1 MEHGFT
7 AAHFELLKTWRGT
20 SRQLSDPAQTA
31 ASNEVKE
38 AYKATARWAEAIRAR
53 LFPQGFIRRRAD
65 AFDQGQTFKPYT
77 WSRIYPRPQA
87 PKGLAYTVG
96 IDAIG
101 EFCVKLDTVNLGGLT
116 RQRYEVLQRHDN
128 YLSPFA
134 ALLPAEKGLAMS
146 FETLVDWS
154 VDQIACFDPGYD
166 ELALAIGLI
175 SPELTLV
182 TDTNL
187 SRAAFARW
195 RSVLSGEGSEACA
208 VEGYQVWLS
217 SRDGVGGIEAK
228 LGLDPH
234 GREWG
239 VEINAPPTPG
249 DYNRLSAVAADKTGG
264 LHLLRQGWLRGR
276 RPAPDIRE
284 EEFKAFTGLSPEVVS
299 GEGRAALRQW
309 FRVAS
314 FDDPPERIRRTTARF
329 VELCWAA
336 RTPIGTKGVIAPDNA
351 VEAEACDAVAGGEE
365 HSGDY
370 VLPARP
376 AADAKIVRKL
386 HGLVWKSLATILGDS
401 NVEYRKWSR
410 SPGYEID
417 MEIDAPG
424 LAPLLIE
431 IKTGCGTH
439 DVHTGVGQL
448 MLYRRLFPNLGNHRA
463 VLLIDADLPSRLRG
477 AVAALNI
484 IVHRYRWEGDD
495 GDRQVHFP
503 PTFLALCGVAVE

>member
-7 AAHFELLKTWRGT
+7 AAHFELLKIWRGS
-20 SRQLSDPAQTA
+20 SRQVSDQAQTV
-31 ASNEVKE
+31 ASAEVKK
-38 AYKATARWAEAIRAR
+38 AYNATARWADAIKLA
-53 LFPQGFIRRRAD
+53 LFPQGFVQRRAD
-65 AFDQGQTFKPYT
+65 AFNQGQIFKPYT
-77 WSRIYPRPQA
+77 WTRIYPRPQA
-87 PKGLAYTVG
+87 PKELAYTVG
-96 IDAIG
+96 IDAGG
-101 EFCVKLDTVNLGGLT
+101 EFCVKLDTVNLGGLK
-116 RQRYEVLQRHDN
+116 RQRYEVLQHHDN

-134 ALLPAEKGLAMS
+134 AMLPAEKGLAMS
-146 FETLVDWS
+146 FEALVDWS
-154 VDQIACFDPGYD
+154 VDQIGCFDPGYD
-166 ELALAIGLI
+166 ELARAIGLI
-175 SPELTLV
+175 PPELNLV

-195 RSVLSGEGSEACA
+195 RSILSGEGNEISA
-208 VEGYQVWLS
+208 VEGQQVWLS
-217 SRDGVGGIEAK
+217 SREGAGGIEAK

-239 VEINAPPTPG
+239 VEINAPPIAG
-249 DYNRLSAVAADKTGG
+249 DYNRLSAVAVDITGG

-284 EEFKAFTGLSPEVVS
+284 EEFKASTGLLPEVVS
-299 GEGRAALRQW
+299 GAGRAALRQW

-336 RTPIGTKGVIAPDNA
+336 RTPIGTKSLIGLDNA
-351 VEAEACDAVAGGEE
+351 VAAKAGDAVAGGEE

-370 VLPARP
+370 ILPARP
-376 AADAKIVRKL
+376 AADAKIVKRL

-417 MEIDAPG
+417 MEIDTPR

-431 IKTGCGTH
+431 IKTRCSTY

-448 MLYRRLFPNLGNHRA
+448 ILYRVLFPNLSKHRA
-463 VLLIDADLPSRLRG
+463 VLLIDADLSLHLRV
-477 AVAALNI
+477 AIAALDI

-495 GDRQVHFP
+495 SERKVHFP
-503 PTFLALCGVAVE
+503 QEFLTLCGVAAD